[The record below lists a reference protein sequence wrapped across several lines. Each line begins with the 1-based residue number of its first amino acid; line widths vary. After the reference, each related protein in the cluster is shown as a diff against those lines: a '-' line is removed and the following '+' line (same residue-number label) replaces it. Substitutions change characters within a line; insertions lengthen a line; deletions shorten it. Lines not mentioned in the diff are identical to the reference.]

1 MTAND
6 SNSRRRKTGEGPSDL
21 GSLCE
26 PVARLVWGEPS
37 SETRTELRWGTH
49 GSRVL
54 NRAKGVWFDHERDE
68 GGGTL
73 V

>member
-1 MTAND
+1 VTAAN
-6 SNSRRRKTGEGPSDL
+6 SNSRQRKIRKGPSDL

-54 NRAKGVWFDHERDE
+54 QRIKGLWFDHERDE